1 MKMVKKKSIFIA
13 SLFLFI
19 FLFSIVSVVAMEEA
33 NITIVTPAVSGTLT
47 GASAIFNV
55 TLVTGYETEN
65 WTNIRIWLVSAG
77 LTANTTEVLATGWI
91 TNTTNLMLNGTL
103 DSTVFEDGNDYTF
116 KAQLFNGTDYLN
128 KTITGIT
135 IGNTVPTAPTLSP
148 ADFITRTT
156 SGTQTFTGTVVDAET
171 TSCTYTIYRGGSPS
185 DGNSGA
191 GIYSGTSCTFTKTF
205 STSADNGVWWWT
217 ITASDETDTT
227 SSSTY
232 KYNVNFPGSGGGL
245 IVPLTIS
252 DDSFFQ
258 EGNGWKWIIGIVI
271 VLGIFAL
278 IWAFSTGK
286 FEK

>member
-1 MKMVKKKSIFIA
+1 MKMLKKKSAIFA
-13 SLFLFI
+13 SIFMFA
-19 FLFSIVSVVAMEEA
+19 FLFSMVSVMAMEED

-55 TLVTGYETEN
+55 TLVTGYEAEN
-65 WTNIRIWLVSAG
+65 WTSIRIYLHSAS
-77 LTANTTEVLATGWI
+77 LTANTTETLATGWI
-91 TNTTNLMLNGTL
+91 TNTTDLMLNGTL
-103 DSTVFEDGNDYTF
+103 DSTVFEDGNDYIF

-128 KTITGIT
+128 QTRSGIT
-135 IGNTVPTAPTLSP
+135 INNGVPTAPTLSP
-148 ADFITRTT
+148 VDLTTRTT

-191 GIYSGTSCTFTKTF
+191 GVYSGTSCTFTQTF

-232 KYNVNFPGSGGGL
+232 KYNVNFPGSG
-245 IVPLTIS
+245 
-252 DDSFFQ
+252 
-258 EGNGWKWIIGIVI
+258 
-271 VLGIFAL
+271 
-278 IWAFSTGK
+278 
-286 FEK
+286 